1 MIESATYSANL
12 YTDNIRT
19 AGMFT
24 GADKF
29 VSDKSTAAKSTT
41 ANSFDQVL
49 NETSAK
55 SETETDE
62 NSFMSF
68 LGGLLDVI
76 NPLQHLP
83 VISTLYRHLTG
94 DEISPMA
101 RIAGDTLYGGPI
113 GAAMG
118 IANVMVE
125 KSTGQDIGENMLA
138 MVTGDDA
145 PTPNAENTMLAQN
158 TAPTSNI
165 IWSNTSDATESLP
178 TSAPTNLPTH
188 AEMAGITEQADRSY
202 EMPVHQ
208 ARDYGS
214 ESLRLTALAFTTE
227 DADEEITAQPSVQS
241 DQVLQSQKTPAA
253 IAGTAEP
260 SELIANM
267 PVPREMVAARMA
279 EALDKYAAMKRA
291 GL

>member
-24 GADKF
+24 GADK
-29 VSDKSTAAKSTT
+29 SASAKSTN

-62 NSFMSF
+62 NSFLSF

-83 VISTLYRHLTG
+83 VISTLYRHFTG

-113 GAAMG
+113 GAAVG
-118 IANVMVE
+118 IANVVVE
-125 KSTGQDIGENMLA
+125 RSTGQDIGENMLA
-138 MVTGDDA
+138 MVIGDDA
-145 PTPNAENTMLAQN
+145 PTPSAENTMLAEN
-158 TAPTSNI
+158 TATPNNNI
-165 IWSNTSDATESLP
+165 IWQETQDVPDATESLP

-267 PVPREMVAARMA
+267 PVPRDMVAARMA

>member
-19 AGMFT
+19 AGMLS
-24 GADKF
+24 GADQ
-29 VSDKSTAAKSTT
+29 SAKSASAKST
-41 ANSFDQVL
+41 NSFDQVL

-118 IANVMVE
+118 VANVMVE

-158 TAPTSNI
+158 TVSTSNI
-165 IWSNTSDATESLP
+165 IWSETPDARESLP

>member
-19 AGMFT
+19 AGMFS
-24 GADKF
+24 GADK
-29 VSDKSTAAKSTT
+29 SASTKS
-41 ANSFDQVL
+41 ANSFHDVL
-49 NETSAK
+49 NETNAAAA
-55 SETETDE
+55 ETETGNDSDE
-62 NSFMSF
+62 NSFLSF

-113 GAAMG
+113 GAALG
-118 IANVMVE
+118 IANVVVE
-125 KSTGQDIGENMLA
+125 KSTGQDIGQNMLA
-138 MVTGDDA
+138 MVTGDDDAA
-145 PTPNAENTMLAQN
+145 PAAENTMLAAN
-158 TAPTSNI
+158 TATHANNI
-165 IWSNTSDATESLP
+165 IWSETPDATESLP
-178 TSAPTNLPTH
+178 HSAPTNLPTH

-202 EMPVHQ
+202 EMPVYQ

-241 DQVLQSQKTPAA
+241 DQVLQSQKTPAV

-267 PVPREMVAARMA
+267 SVPRDMVAARMA